1 MFETMLNKAGTA
13 VYQPRSIAD
22 WLNRAPGGGGSGS
35 NYGYFGPASSML
47 SKDITAAN
55 PSGAFVGANFFTDTY
70 GAKVW
75 DALNSQTRVYNLIRK
90 VPWGNTTG
98 YRIRSGRNTSTTAVT
113 EVGALPD
120 IAKSTLQQVNLRPVF
135 IVTSL
140 GVSALAQF
148 LGTLEGGIGDAL
160 AVQQETA
167 MVDHIKRV
175 NQMLVASSSQRIVAG
190 ASAASASTVIDATWA
205 TPGDVFREVGQ
216 STDLTV
222 TAADQTNQVTFTG
235 GSTTTDRILNVQSRA
250 GLASID
256 DVVDVTGRHWTGP
269 SSALV
274 TATASEA
281 AGYGSLTIANR
292 DSNTWSAGNVFEQG
306 AGLLRHLTTGHIDQ
320 AIDSVRRNGGE
331 PDLIATGIEQVTR
344 LGTILQANQHFIGEG
359 TFQVKQ
365 GGEGTLLGYPTG
377 FQVATYKGIPLFH
390 DFDTATSWQDQANGD
405 AKRGANVYV
414 LDTRFLEL
422 PVLFTTQYL
431 ESRDYLQNNMLGIK
445 GIFLTSMQLRAL
457 DFRKQAKVTDLSDG
471 IYTT

>member
-175 NQMLVASSSQRIVAG
+175 NQMLAASSSPVTAV
-190 ASAASASTVIDATWA
+190 ASAPSAARPMA
-205 TPGDVFREVGQ
+205 P
-216 STDLTV
+216 
-222 TAADQTNQVTFTG
+222 A
-235 GSTTTDRILNVQSRA
+235 
-250 GLASID
+250 
-256 DVVDVTGRHWTGP
+256 P
-269 SSALV
+269 SMMHFLDSSKSVLLSARWP
-274 TATASEA
+274 
-281 AGYGSLTIANR
+281 INK
-292 DSNTWSAGNVFEQG
+292 
-306 AGLLRHLTTGHIDQ
+306 
-320 AIDSVRRNGGE
+320 
-331 PDLIATGIEQVTR
+331 LIAPSKIDFPAPVSPVMTLKPVERSRSIE
-344 LGTILQANQHFIGEG
+344 
-359 TFQVKQ
+359 
-365 GGEGTLLGYPTG
+365 
-377 FQVATYKGIPLFH
+377 
-390 DFDTATSWQDQANGD
+390 
-405 AKRGANVYV
+405 
-414 LDTRFLEL
+414 
-422 PVLFTTQYL
+422 
-431 ESRDYLQNNMLGIK
+431 
-445 GIFLTSMQLRAL
+445 SMSA
-457 DFRKQAKVTDLSDG
+457 
-471 IYTT
+471 